1 MPSTLL
7 QQFLATDPR
16 KLARFPEVP
25 IDRALADWQRLAS
38 APAAGPAPSAAAA
51 SPAVSAPPASTAV
64 AAQPPSPA
72 PATAPAAAA
81 PEVAPSSEFG
91 PAFAELAT
99 HVWRARNRLGSAP
112 PEVARRSLRHLEA
125 AIETLRQLEVT
136 SKDWLNEPY
145 DPGLPLKVISFQP
158 TAGLVRDTIIEVV
171 RPAVFWQNRLMQS
184 GEVVVGRSPEE
195 S

>member
-1 MPSTLL
+1 MSSTLL

-16 KLARFPEVP
+16 KLARFPEAP
-25 IDRALADWQRLAS
+25 IDRALADWERLAAAPPAAPAPTATPAPAS
-38 APAAGPAPSAAAA
+38 PATPVAPAAND
-51 SPAVSAPPASTAV
+51 VAPP
-64 AAQPPSPA
+64 
-72 PATAPAAAA
+72 
-81 PEVAPSSEFG
+81 SEFG

-99 HVWRARNRLGSAP
+99 HVWRARNRLGAAP
-112 PEVARRSLRHLEA
+112 PEVTRRSLRHIEA

-171 RPAVFWQNRLMQS
+171 RPAVFWRNRLMQS
-184 GEVVVGRSPEE
+184 GEVVVGRSPDE